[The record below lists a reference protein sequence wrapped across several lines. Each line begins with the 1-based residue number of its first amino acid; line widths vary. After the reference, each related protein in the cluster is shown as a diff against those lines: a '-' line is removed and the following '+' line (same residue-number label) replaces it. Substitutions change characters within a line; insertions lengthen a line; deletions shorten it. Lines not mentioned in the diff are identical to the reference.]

1 MNAGTPSCLSGVL
14 KPTQEGALHMFSS
27 TMAELYA
34 RAADTGPREF
44 LEEAVQLVRRLIG
57 FDGAVFGIEDA
68 DAMRVKD
75 LVIDKAFADRIVAS
89 LRGDYVDVAISNF
102 MPRAFCSAPGRPIAF
117 DRKNLDGKLALSP
130 WCDFA
135 REHGIRRLLLYGDLP
150 TEHYNARWIVL
161 YRLEGPDFQEAE
173 AQLLQAAWRHLRQ
186 AIAFNLS
193 CALYRSDLHR
203 RTRAM
208 ALIHSDGHVEIANK
222 AMTDM
227 LKIEWPDS
235 HEGCLP
241 TAAMAAL
248 IQSGTYHGKHIELT
262 GSLKFGYMACVA
274 KRTSLTRSLTQSEL
288 NVAHRFA
295 RGMTHKEIA
304 THFNVSPHT
313 VRNQLAHIYA
323 KLGVHGKAELAQLM
337 YNA

>member
-1 MNAGTPSCLSGVL
+1 
-14 KPTQEGALHMFSS
+14 MFSS

-222 AMTDM
+222 AMTE
-227 LKIEWPDS
+227 LKRRVFDVLIIDDALDGMDGVAFTRKLRACTDCQNRYVPIIMMSAAPDARRIAEARDAGVTEFLRKPFAANHLQTRLDSIAANPRSFIEAEQYKGPDRRR
-235 HEGCLP
+235 
-241 TAAMAAL
+241 
-248 IQSGTYHGKHIELT
+248 
-262 GSLKFGYMACVA
+262 
-274 KRTSLTRSLTQSEL
+274 RTVDVGEDRRET
-288 NVAHRFA
+288 
-295 RGMTHKEIA
+295 
-304 THFNVSPHT
+304 
-313 VRNQLAHIYA
+313 
-323 KLGVHGKAELAQLM
+323 GKAS
-337 YNA
+337 